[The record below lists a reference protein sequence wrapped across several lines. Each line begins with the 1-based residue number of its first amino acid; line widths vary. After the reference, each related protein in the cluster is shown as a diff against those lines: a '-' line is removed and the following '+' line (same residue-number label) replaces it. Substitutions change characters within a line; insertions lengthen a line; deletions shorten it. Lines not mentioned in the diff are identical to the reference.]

1 MGYLVNAVATGLEY
15 ADKYRVPEMLNKA
28 RCSSNAVDMTVTKI
42 DTLIREKGT
51 PLIKNIDSKLDTS
64 ITTVTEKKA
73 EVVALATKKKAAAV
87 EFATAKATIV
97 TVPVKEQTAKITAR
111 VETAK
116 AYTIEQ
122 ANEAKTKL
130 VEKAQK
136 AVTASKSKMD
146 VVQTKAINGKAWAE
160 KELLVGA
167 QKVDKVLKVDGIT
180 EKAASYAVQ
189 TTDSCLAYSV
199 TKATQM
205 VQIALALPAK
215 AEKAVEYTKETTAK
229 TTAYVKGMPSKAM
242 IFLIAAKA
250 TLMSVPTTVI
260 AKKDTLMTSFQKG
273 DFQKD
278 AQALYT
284 TYKKVATEK
293 AMFYKKA
300 ATDKATLAKAKLM
313 TVYTAAGPK
322 VDSYVKKAKQAIAQT
337 TEKAKV
343 EVSKLKPLIANFQE
357 KVMTYPLLVQAKEKV
372 ATILSSM
379 KAKTA

>member
-42 DTLIREKGT
+42 DTLLREKGS
-51 PLIKNIDSKLDTS
+51 PLIKNIDSKLDTG
-64 ITTVTEKKA
+64 ITTVTGKKD
-73 EVVALATKKKAAAV
+73 EVIALATKKKTEAV
-87 EFATAKATIV
+87 EFATAKTAIV

-122 ANEAKTKL
+122 ANEVKTKI
-130 VEKAQK
+130 VEQAQV
-136 AVTASKSKMD
+136 AVTASKTKIDMVQSKAANSK
-146 VVQTKAINGKAWAE
+146 QYAE
-160 KELLVGA
+160 KQLLVGA

-189 TTDSCLAYSV
+189 TTDSCIAYSV
-199 TKATQM
+199 SKATKM
-205 VQIALALPAK
+205 VQLALALPAT

-242 IFLIAAKA
+242 IFLLAAKVH
-250 TLMSVPTTVI
+250 LMTQ
-260 AKKDTLMTSFQKG
+260 KDTVMASFQKG
-273 DFQKD
+273 TFYTD

-293 AMFYKKA
+293 AA
-300 ATDKATLAKAKLM
+300 LAQAKLM
-313 TVYTAAGPK
+313 GVYTAAGPK

-337 TEKAKV
+337 TDKAKL
-343 EVSKLKPLIANFQE
+343 EVSKLKPLIMNFQE

-372 ATILSSM
+372 ATLYSSM